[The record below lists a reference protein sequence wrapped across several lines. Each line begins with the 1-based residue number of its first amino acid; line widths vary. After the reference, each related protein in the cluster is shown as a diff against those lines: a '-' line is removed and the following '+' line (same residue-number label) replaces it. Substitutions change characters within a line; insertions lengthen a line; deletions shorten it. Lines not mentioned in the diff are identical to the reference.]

1 MNQAET
7 GEWRPIDSAPRDGT
21 RVLVAVRAAEQG
33 EGMIDLAHW
42 ARPHRKG
49 AEPCW
54 IAADSDPACE
64 VIYDESEI
72 LAWMPLPSHAPRNRS
87 AVLASNL
94 PSPPDPEEIGGS
106 GI

>member
-1 MNQAET
+1 MDQDDFS
-7 GEWRPIDSAPRDGT
+7 EWRPIEGAPRDGT
-21 RVLVAVRAAEQG
+21 RVLLAIRAAEQG
-33 EGMIDLAHW
+33 EGMVDLAHW

-64 VIYDESEI
+64 VVYDESDI
-72 LAWMPLPSHAPRNRS
+72 LAWMPLPSRAPRNRA
-87 AVLASNL
+87 AVLAQPL
-94 PSPPDPEEIGGS
+94 PRVPEPDEIGGS